1 MGKDKSD
8 YIAPLDSY
16 NLTIAFAP
24 VFMIIIISM
33 IATGI
38 IFGFNPIVDI
48 TISWTASIFIYMV
61 IKNVVLVELE
71 LRKFRNK
78 WKSGM
83 RGKEDRQDDINDESY
98 YSDSSENLGY
108 DVIMGVHFLI
118 FGIVVRTMYDFPQWA
133 YPYITYISDTIIIF
147 SSCGLVCSVV
157 EYLRYYL
164 KKKHRSKRRS

>member
-1 MGKDKSD
+1 MGDD
-8 YIAPLDSY
+8 YDYLMPVDSY
-16 NLTIAFAP
+16 NLTIAAAP
-24 VFMIIIISM
+24 IFIILIIVMIVI
-33 IATGI
+33 GI
-38 IFGFNPIVDI
+38 IYGFDPILDI
-48 TISWTASIFIYMV
+48 TISFITSIFVYMV
-61 IKNVVLVELE
+61 VKNVVLVELE
-71 LRKFRNK
+71 LRKLREQ
-78 WKSGM
+78 WRSGI
-83 RGKEDRQDDINDESY
+83 RDKEDRQDDINEESY

-108 DVIMGVHFLI
+108 HVIMDVHFLI

>member
-1 MGKDKSD
+1 MGDD
-8 YIAPLDSY
+8 YDYLVPVDSY
-16 NLTIAFAP
+16 NLTIAAAP
-24 VFMIIIISM
+24 IFIILIISLVV
-33 IATGI
+33 IGI
-38 IFGFNPIVDI
+38 IYGFDPILDI
-48 TISWTASIFIYMV
+48 TISFVTSIFVYMV
-61 IKNVVLVELE
+61 VKNVVLVELE
-71 LRKFRNK
+71 LRKLREQ
-78 WKSGM
+78 WRSGI
-83 RGKEDRQDDINDESY
+83 RDKEDRQDDINEESY

>member
-1 MGKDKSD
+1 MGDD
-8 YIAPLDSY
+8 YDYLMPVDSY
-16 NLTIAFAP
+16 NLTIAATPIF
-24 VFMIIIISM
+24 IILIISLVV
-33 IATGI
+33 IGI
-38 IFGFNPIVDI
+38 IFGFDPILDI
-48 TISWTASIFIYMV
+48 TISFVTSIFVYMV
-61 IKNVVLVELE
+61 VKNVVLVELE
-71 LRKFRNK
+71 LRKLREQ
-78 WKSGM
+78 WRSGI
-83 RGKEDRQDDINDESY
+83 RDKEDRQDDINEESY

>member
-1 MGKDKSD
+1 MGDD
-8 YIAPLDSY
+8 YDYLVPLDSY
-16 NLTIAFAP
+16 NLTIATAP
-24 VFMIIIISM
+24 IFIILIISLVV
-33 IATGI
+33 IGI
-38 IFGFNPIVDI
+38 IYGFDPILDI
-48 TISWTASIFIYMV
+48 TISFVTSIFVYMV
-61 IKNVVLVELE
+61 VKNVVLVELE
-71 LRKFRNK
+71 LRKLREQ
-78 WKSGM
+78 WRSGI
-83 RGKEDRQDDINDESY
+83 RDKEDRQDDINEESY